1 VNDVDELIRALIDT
15 NRQATSDELEQI
27 ITHVA
32 QAPFS
37 SRLLKINRWLR
48 KELEAR
54 ELQVPTQKLP
64 SVEIHL
70 LKRIH
75 LEQQWSPGT
84 TVDQFIADLHQAVQ
98 HPDAQVWTYRWLGEA
113 FAGFLAPSH
122 VRNVP
127 NPEAFIFVAYSADYG
142 AIRTGYQA
150 SGPNTVFT
158 EAVENLIHHR

>member
-1 VNDVDELIRALIDT
+1 MNNVAQLIHTLISS
-15 NRQATSDELEQI
+15 NRQTTDEELQQL

-37 SRLLKINRWLR
+37 SRPLKINRWLR

-54 ELQVPTQKLP
+54 GLHTRFEKLP

-75 LEQQWSPGT
+75 LDRQWPPDT

-98 HPDAQVWTYRWLGEA
+98 HPDVRVWTYRWLGEA

-122 VRNVP
+122 VQNAS
-127 NPEAFIFVAYSADYG
+127 NPEAFVFVAYSADHSI
-142 AIRTGYQA
+142 IRTGFQA
-150 SGPNTVFT
+150 SSPDAIFTDVF
-158 EAVENLIHHR
+158 ENLIRHR